1 MKKHA
6 LCVLALALCLMLPC
20 CATAEE
26 ATAVP
31 NVTEILKEYTTLDL
45 EPYLGK
51 TVVVNFFTE
60 WCYYCM
66 QEMPDL
72 KAVNDLYD
80 PGSFQMVLVHVW
92 DGEDETSTEN
102 VKEKFGMEHMTFF
115 EDTDRLVASIV
126 GLQGYPATLVISP
139 DGTLNAAQSGMVTLE
154 ALTSHLDATGVKR
167 AEEAQDGTV

>member
-1 MKKHA
+1 MKKRM
-6 LCVLALALCLMLPC
+6 LCLLALALCLMLPLS
-20 CATAEE
+20 AMAEE
-26 ATAVP
+26 ETVP
-31 NVTEILKEYTTLDL
+31 TVTGILKEYTALDL

-51 TVVVNFFTE
+51 TVLINFFTE

-80 PGSFQMVLVHVW
+80 PDSFQMVLVHVW

-115 EDTDRLVASIV
+115 EDTDRMVASVV
-126 GLQGYPATLVISP
+126 GLQGYPATLVVGP
-139 DGTLNAAQSGMVTLE
+139 DGMLSAGQAGMVTLDM
-154 ALTSHLDATGVKR
+154 LTSHLDAMGVKR
-167 AEEAQDGTV
+167 VEEAQDGTV

>member
-1 MKKHA
+1 MKKRM
-6 LCVLALALCLMLPC
+6 LCLLALVLCLLTPL
-20 CATAEE
+20 CAMAEE
-26 ATAVP
+26 QAPDVTGVLKKYTA
-31 NVTEILKEYTTLDL
+31 LDL

-80 PGSFQMVLVHVW
+80 PESFQMVLVHVW

-102 VKEKFGMEHMTFF
+102 VKEKFGMQHMTFF
-115 EDTDRLVASIV
+115 EDTDRLVASMV
-126 GLQGYPATLVISP
+126 GLQGYPATLVINP
-139 DGTLNAAQSGMVTLE
+139 DGTLSAAQSGMVTLE
-154 ALTSHLDATGVKR
+154 ALTSHLDAMGVKR
-167 AEEAQDGTV
+167 AQEAQDGTV